1 MHASGGVNHNG
12 RSNSWKVDFKKIN
25 YLLRRHVL
33 LYISLYVDAP
43 SSFDYIFA
51 T

>member
-1 MHASGGVNHNG
+1 MYTLVDVNHNG
-12 RSNSWKVDFKKIN
+12 CSNSCKVDFK
-25 YLLRRHVL
+25 YLLRHHVL
-33 LYISLYVDAP
+33 PDSRLYVDAP